1 MFYTLNYLGHY
12 INSQSLLKPS
22 RLAHEGE
29 QIFLRAVLGDQ
40 IVFHMSFVYVEALD
54 DIRMVEGPQYFYFIL
69 QHLHTRRAIV
79 LEVYHF
85 DCALTT
91 GSTVNSS
98 IHDAAETLTYFFTDV
113 VYISSDAFLLREE
126 LRTIR
131 DPHSRDTAPQMSLF

>member
-1 MFYTLNYLGHY
+1 
-12 INSQSLLKPS
+12 
-22 RLAHEGE
+22 
-29 QIFLRAVLGDQ
+29 
-40 IVFHMSFVYVEALD
+40 MSFVYVKALD

-69 QHLHTRRAIV
+69 QHLHTRRTIV

-98 IHDAAETLTYFFTDV
+98 IYDAAETLTYFFTDI
-113 VYISSDAFLLREE
+113 VYICSDAFLLREE

-131 DPHSRDTAPQMSLF
+131 DPHSRDTAPQLNLFGFLNVTTLSFGFLFVVGRIVPLLHSQSIKNTMILPSFCLPT